1 MSRGTTISLFLVD
14 GNPSGIICAY
24 LSNWTGQAV
33 RIPRNLL
40 EKAKTRSE
48 VNRIGVYFL
57 FGFSEQAP
65 DERIVYIGQSDNIY
79 ERLVQHTKDESKSF
93 WSDAICFTS
102 KDDNLSKGHIEYLEY
117 ELIKL
122 ARNNTKYTLG
132 NKNNAKKSS
141 LSEMA
146 IADMD
151 TFIDNIKTVLP
162 TLGYDLLIEPATNRE
177 KKNTTFYLDIGGLK
191 ATGYLS
197 NNGFVVIKGSDL
209 SLELKESLSMSYKNI
224 REILIEKEV
233 IKVDGNKY
241 KFYKDYEF
249 SSSSAAAATI
259 VGYSINGR
267 ISWKDEK
274 GKTLK
279 QLEEESLI
287 ERDS

>member
-1 MSRGTTISLFLVD
+1 
-14 GNPSGIICAY
+14 
-24 LSNWTGQAV
+24 
-33 RIPRNLL
+33 
-40 EKAKTRSE
+40 
-48 VNRIGVYFL
+48 
-57 FGFSEQAP
+57 
-65 DERIVYIGQSDNIY
+65 
-79 ERLVQHTKDESKSF
+79 
-93 WSDAICFTS
+93 
-102 KDDNLSKGHIEYLEY
+102 
-117 ELIKL
+117 
-122 ARNNTKYTLG
+122 
-132 NKNNAKKSS
+132 
-141 LSEMA
+141 
-146 IADMD
+146 MD